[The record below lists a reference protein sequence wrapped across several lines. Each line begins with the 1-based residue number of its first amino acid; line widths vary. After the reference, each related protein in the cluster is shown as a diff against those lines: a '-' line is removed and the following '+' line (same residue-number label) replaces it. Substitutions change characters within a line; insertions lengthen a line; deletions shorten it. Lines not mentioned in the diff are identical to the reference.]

1 MKNTFKFKPE
11 DNPFNIGDVVPYK
24 NTRGN
29 IREAS
34 ISSFEVVDNG
44 DTWFH
49 GINTITGAK
58 VWYPLHLSLKFKSEI
73 VEL

>member
-1 MKNTFKFKPE
+1 MKEKIIFKPE
-11 DNPFNIGDVVPYK
+11 DNPFNVGDVVPYK

-29 IREAS
+29 IREAT

-49 GINTITGAK
+49 GINTTNGAK
-58 VWYPLHLSLKFKSEI
+58 VWYPLHLSLKLKTEI
-73 VEL
+73 IDL